1 MPVIYDGTHPNP
13 TPQESMARCAVCGR
27 HFEARI
33 GSARYGRLWFCP
45 ECCSDR
51 SEPRLPD
58 PMEARWGRGD
68 SELMAA
74 YARAGLGAWDIG
86 RRLGKPASA
95 VAVHAAR
102 EGVSLRQTPPRKG
115 AWTVG
120 ELDILGMYRSGE
132 YTQAQIASMLPD
144 RTLNSVNTALHRFG
158 LRPDR
163 RRWRPWTTSELQVV
177 SDYVDGSISLEQA
190 LATCG
195 HGRES
200 FMTKCRNVRRA
211 RGC

>member
-1 MPVIYDGTHPNP
+1 MPIIYDGTHPNP

-27 HFEARI
+27 HFEPRI
-33 GSARYGRLWFCP
+33 GSAWYGRLWFCP

-51 SEPRLPD
+51 SELRLPD

-158 LRPDR
+158 IGDPARGTR
-163 RRWRPWTTSELQVV
+163 KPWTDDEVA
-177 SDYVDGSISLEQA
+177 YVASYVAGKTSLEQC
-190 LATCG
+190 LAECR
-195 HGRES
+195 H
-200 FMTKCRNVRRA
+200 TKASMMAKAKQIRR
-211 RGC
+211 CM